1 MFIFSLPQ
9 QNLKPPSQRHLQH
22 QMPAHNKCILNEA
35 ILFFTELTN
44 NVIEVTKRIQLGP
57 WMAHPLLASSS
68 DLIRGWREESA
79 RPRGHA
85 YSLAANCLPSGPQ
98 CGPLPKV
105 WPYRGKNMAPP
116 LYTPKLKGW
125 PKSGHLQKR

>member
-9 QNLKPPSQRHLQH
+9 QKLKPPSQRHLQH

-79 RPRGHA
+79 RPRGRA
-85 YSLAANCLPSGPQ
+85 YSLAPELSAQWAP
-98 CGPLPKV
+98 V
-105 WPYRGKNMAPP
+105 WASSQDLALQRKNMAPP
-116 LYTPKLKGW
+116 LYTPKLKG
-125 PKSGHLQKR
+125 